1 MKTCSWYNKGM
12 ENTAENKGLQQNR
25 ESVDDLKNE
34 NAKLQ
39 HELEMANAKIKWYE
53 EQLRLSAAKKYGT
66 SSDNVD
72 EAQISFFNE
81 AEITARPE
89 KEEPKL
95 EEITY
100 ERSKKRGTNKPSFD
114 DLPVE
119 RIEYEIPENEQVCE
133 KCSSSMHEMSVE
145 VRKELK
151 IIPAKVCI
159 VEHVRKVYACRKC
172 QNSGQNTPVIT
183 APMPE
188 PVISGS
194 FASPSLVAYLM
205 YQKYSA
211 ALPLT
216 RQEKIFSDFRI
227 EISKQNMSNWIIKAC
242 ELWLDPFFERLKEE
256 LLKETFIQADESPLK
271 VLTKDGKPAG
281 SKSYMWLYKSGA
293 FGKKISLYEYQQSRS
308 GKHPKNFLN
317 GFSGFLQTDDYSGY
331 NSVENVTRVGCFAHA
346 RRYYTDA
353 LKALPKESEIESTHA
368 HKALEYFKR
377 MFRFESEWKDLSA
390 NERFKMRNKNLKP
403 AMEAYLSWLQ
413 EVQPKIVRK
422 SKLGQAVNYSLSNWE
437 LLSNVLK
444 DGQCELTNNAAERQI
459 KPFVIGRK
467 NYLFCKSPHGA
478 KASAMA
484 YSIIETAKMNGL
496 NPFYY
501 LKYLF
506 EQLPN
511 TKLST
516 PYALDHLLP
525 WSETLPKECLK
536 TFESKK

>member
-1 MKTCSWYNKGM
+1 MAMKNIVGSTETKLNS
-12 ENTAENKGLQQNR
+12 
-25 ESVDDLKNE
+25 ESIDGLKNE

-53 EQLRLSAAKKYGT
+53 EQLKLGAAKKYGR
-66 SSDNVD
+66 SSDSVD
-72 EAQISFFNE
+72 EGQVSFFNE

-89 KEEPKL
+89 IEEPAIEK
-95 EEITY
+95 IAY
-100 ERSKKRGTNKPSFD
+100 ERSKKRGTNKPSFE

-119 RIEYEIPENEQVCE
+119 RIEYEIPEDEQVCSE
-133 KCSSSMHEMSVE
+133 CSSKMHEMSVE

-159 VEHVRKVYACRKC
+159 VEHVRKVYSCREC
-172 QNSGQNTPVIT
+172 QKSSDKTPVIT

-194 FASPSLVAYLM
+194 FASPSLIAYLM

-216 RQEKIFSDFRI
+216 RQERIFNDFGI
-227 EISKQNMSNWIIKAC
+227 EISKQNMANWIIKAS
-242 ELWLDPFFERLKEE
+242 ELWLEPFFDRLKEE

-271 VLTKDGKPAG
+271 VLTKDGKPSG
-281 SKSYMWLYKSGA
+281 SKSYMWLYKSGS
-293 FGKKISLYEYQQSRS
+293 FGKRVSLYEYQPSRS
-308 GKHPKNFLN
+308 GKHPKRFLE

-331 NSVENVTRVGCFAHA
+331 NSVENVIRVGCFAHA

-353 LKALPKESEIESTHA
+353 LKALPKEAKIESTHA
-368 HKALEYFKR
+368 YEALEHFKK
-377 MFRFESEWKDLSA
+377 MFYLESKWKDMSPS
-390 NERFKMRNKNLKP
+390 ERAENRNMELRP
-403 AMEAYLSWLQ
+403 ALEAYSLWLQ
-413 EVQPKIVRK
+413 ENQPKVVKK
-422 SKLGQAVNYSLSNWE
+422 SKLGQAINYSASNWE
-437 LLSNVLK
+437 LLTNVLK

-484 YSIIETAKMNGL
+484 YSVIETAKMNGL

-501 LKYLF
+501 LKYLL

-511 TKLST
+511 TKLSS
-516 PYALDHLLP
+516 PDALDHLLP
-525 WSETLPKECLK
+525 WSENLPEECRK
-536 TFESKK
+536 TIESEK

>member
-1 MKTCSWYNKGM
+1 M
-12 ENTAENKGLQQNR
+12 
-25 ESVDDLKNE
+25 
-34 NAKLQ
+34 
-39 HELEMANAKIKWYE
+39 
-53 EQLRLSAAKKYGT
+53 
-66 SSDNVD
+66 
-72 EAQISFFNE
+72 
-81 AEITARPE
+81 
-89 KEEPKL
+89 
-95 EEITY
+95 
-100 ERSKKRGTNKPSFD
+100 
-114 DLPVE
+114 
-119 RIEYEIPENEQVCE
+119 
-133 KCSSSMHEMSVE
+133 
-145 VRKELK
+145 
-151 IIPAKVCI
+151 
-159 VEHVRKVYACRKC
+159 
-172 QNSGQNTPVIT
+172 
-183 APMPE
+183 
-188 PVISGS
+188 
-194 FASPSLVAYLM
+194 
-205 YQKYSA
+205 
-211 ALPLT
+211 
-216 RQEKIFSDFRI
+216 
-227 EISKQNMSNWIIKAC
+227 
-242 ELWLDPFFERLKEE
+242 
-256 LLKETFIQADESPLK
+256 
-271 VLTKDGKPAG
+271 
-281 SKSYMWLYKSGA
+281 
-293 FGKKISLYEYQQSRS
+293 
-308 GKHPKNFLN
+308 
-317 GFSGFLQTDDYSGY
+317 QTDDYSGY

>member
-1 MKTCSWYNKGM
+1 M